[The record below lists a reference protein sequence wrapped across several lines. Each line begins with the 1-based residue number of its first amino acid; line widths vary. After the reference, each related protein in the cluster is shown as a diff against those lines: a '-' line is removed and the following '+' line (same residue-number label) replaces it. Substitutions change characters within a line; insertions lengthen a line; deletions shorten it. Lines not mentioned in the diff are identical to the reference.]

1 MSQQAFDINEFIEKP
16 QPPPAPVA
24 DKAAEPAAA
33 DEPPELDVQKAV
45 VEELAAEKVELHE
58 QIAARELELA
68 ARASELAARE
78 SELAALKAQVA
89 VLKSENAKLCAE
101 AESLQARLD
110 ARLAHELDQQERN
123 PNSLALLDR
132 EVELPD
138 RFPGETRDHVLEV
151 IRAARDEAERE
162 GRVRRAQVLEA
173 VLVAN
178 EPSGNLAARRAEV
191 TKLFS
196 ENGNI
201 VNGTVLARLQELEI
215 SHKNGE
221 EYLLPSEII
230 KRAF

>member
-1 MSQQAFDINEFIEKP
+1 MSQQAFDMNEFIDKP
-16 QPPPAPVA
+16 EPPSPPPVA
-24 DKAAEPAAA
+24 EAAA
-33 DEPPELDVQKAV
+33 PTAPAEDEPPELDVQKAV

-58 QIAARELELA
+58 QIAAREAELA
-68 ARASELAARE
+68 ARDT
-78 SELAALKAQVA
+78 ELAALKAQVA

-151 IRAARDEAERE
+151 VRAARDEAERD
-162 GRVRRAQVLEA
+162 GRVRRAQILEA

>member
-1 MSQQAFDINEFIEKP
+1 MSQQAFDMNEFIDKP
-16 QPPPAPVA
+16 EPPSPSPVA
-24 DKAAEPAAA
+24 EAAA
-33 DEPPELDVQKAV
+33 PTAPAEEEPPELDVQKAV

-58 QIAARELELA
+58 QIAAREAELA
-68 ARASELAARE
+68 ARDA
-78 SELAALKAQVA
+78 ELAALKAQVA

-151 IRAARDEAERE
+151 VRAARDEAERD
-162 GRVRRAQVLEA
+162 GRVRRAQILEA

>member
-1 MSQQAFDINEFIEKP
+1 MKEFIEP
-16 QPPPAPVA
+16 TTPSPTADAPLAAPPAETDGEDV
-24 DKAAEPAAA
+24 
-33 DEPPELDVQKAV
+33 PPELDVQKAV

-58 QIAARELELA
+58 QIAARDA
-68 ARASELAARE
+68 
-78 SELAALKAQVA
+78 ELAALKEQLSGANQTIA
-89 VLKSENAKLCAE
+89 ILKSENARLCAQ
-101 AESLQARLD
+101 AEELQVKLD
-110 ARLAHELDQQERN
+110 TRLAHELDQQQRN

-151 IRAARDEAERE
+151 IAAARDAAEQE

-178 EPSGNLAARRAEV
+178 EPSGALAARRAEI

-201 VNGTVLARLQELEI
+201 VNGTVLARLQELGI
-215 SHKNGE
+215 SHKNGDD
-221 EYLLPSEII
+221 YLLPSEII

>member
-1 MSQQAFDINEFIEKP
+1 MSQQAFDMNEFIDKP
-16 QPPPAPVA
+16 EPPSPPPVAEAAVPTAP
-24 DKAAEPAAA
+24 AEE
-33 DEPPELDVQKAV
+33 EPPELDVQKAV

-58 QIAARELELA
+58 QIAAREAELA
-68 ARASELAARE
+68 ARDT
-78 SELAALKAQVA
+78 ELAALKAQVA

-151 IRAARDEAERE
+151 VRAARDEAERD
-162 GRVRRAQVLEA
+162 GRVRRAQILEA

>member
-1 MSQQAFDINEFIEKP
+1 MSQQAFDMNEFIDKP
-16 QPPPAPVA
+16 EPPPPAPVA
-24 DKAAEPAAA
+24 EAAA
-33 DEPPELDVQKAV
+33 PTAPAEEEPPELDVQKAV

-58 QIAARELELA
+58 QIAAREAELA
-68 ARASELAARE
+68 ARDT
-78 SELAALKAQVA
+78 ELAALKAQVA

-151 IRAARDEAERE
+151 VRAARDEAERD
-162 GRVRRAQVLEA
+162 GRVRRAQILEA

>member
-1 MSQQAFDINEFIEKP
+1 MNEFIDKP
-16 QPPPAPVA
+16 EPPSPPPVA
-24 DKAAEPAAA
+24 EAAA
-33 DEPPELDVQKAV
+33 QTAPAEEEPPELDVQKAV

-58 QIAARELELA
+58 QIAAREAELA
-68 ARASELAARE
+68 ARDT
-78 SELAALKAQVA
+78 ELAALKAQVA

-151 IRAARDEAERE
+151 VRAARDEAERD
-162 GRVRRAQVLEA
+162 GRVRRAQILEA

>member
-1 MSQQAFDINEFIEKP
+1 MSQQAFDMNEFIDKP
-16 QPPPAPVA
+16 EPPSPPPA
-24 DKAAEPAAA
+24 AEAAA
-33 DEPPELDVQKAV
+33 PTAPAEEEPPELDVQKAV

-58 QIAARELELA
+58 QIAAREAELA
-68 ARASELAARE
+68 ARDT
-78 SELAALKAQVA
+78 ELAALKAQVA

-151 IRAARDEAERE
+151 VRAARDEAERD
-162 GRVRRAQVLEA
+162 GRVRRAQILEA

>member
-1 MSQQAFDINEFIEKP
+1 MSQQAFDMNEFIDKLEP
-16 QPPPAPVA
+16 PSPPPVA
-24 DKAAEPAAA
+24 EAAA
-33 DEPPELDVQKAV
+33 PTAPAEEEPPELDVQKAV

-58 QIAARELELA
+58 QIAAREAELA
-68 ARASELAARE
+68 ARDT
-78 SELAALKAQVA
+78 ELAALKAQVA

-151 IRAARDEAERE
+151 VRAARDEAERD
-162 GRVRRAQVLEA
+162 GRVRRAQILEA

-201 VNGTVLARLQELEI
+201 VNGTVLTRLQELEI

>member
-1 MSQQAFDINEFIEKP
+1 MSQQAFDMNEFIDKP
-16 QPPPAPVA
+16 EPPPPPLVA
-24 DKAAEPAAA
+24 EAAA
-33 DEPPELDVQKAV
+33 PTAPAEEEPPELDVQKAV

-58 QIAARELELA
+58 QIAAREAELA
-68 ARASELAARE
+68 ARDT
-78 SELAALKAQVA
+78 ELAALKAQVA

-151 IRAARDEAERE
+151 VRAARDEAERD
-162 GRVRRAQVLEA
+162 GRVRRAQILEA

>member
-45 VEELAAEKVELHE
+45 VEELATEKVELRE
-58 QIAARELELA
+58 QIAARESELA
-68 ARASELAARE
+68 ARA

>member
-24 DKAAEPAAA
+24 DKTAEPAAA

-58 QIAARELELA
+58 QVAARE
-68 ARASELAARE
+68 SELAARE

>member
-1 MSQQAFDINEFIEKP
+1 MNEFIDKP
-16 QPPPAPVA
+16 EPPPPPPVA
-24 DKAAEPAAA
+24 EAAA
-33 DEPPELDVQKAV
+33 PATAAPAEEEPPELDVQKAV

-58 QIAARELELA
+58 QIAAREAELA
-68 ARASELAARE
+68 ARDT
-78 SELAALKAQVA
+78 ELAALKAQVA

-101 AESLQARLD
+101 AESLQKRLD

-151 IRAARDEAERE
+151 IRAARDEAERD
-162 GRVRRAQVLEA
+162 GRVRRAQILEA

-191 TKLFS
+191 TQLFS

-215 SHKNGE
+215 AHKNGE

>member
-58 QIAARELELA
+58 QVAARE
-68 ARASELAARE
+68 SELAARE

>member
-1 MSQQAFDINEFIEKP
+1 MSQQAFDMNEFIDKP
-16 QPPPAPVA
+16 EPPSPPPVAEAAVSAAP
-24 DKAAEPAAA
+24 AE

-58 QIAARELELA
+58 QIAAREAELA
-68 ARASELAARE
+68 ARDT
-78 SELAALKAQVA
+78 ELAALKAQVA

-151 IRAARDEAERE
+151 VRAARDEAERD
-162 GRVRRAQVLEA
+162 GRVRRAQILEA

>member
-1 MSQQAFDINEFIEKP
+1 MSQQAFDMNEFIDKP
-16 QPPPAPVA
+16 EPPPPPPVA
-24 DKAAEPAAA
+24 EAAA
-33 DEPPELDVQKAV
+33 PTAPAEDEPPELDVQKAV

-58 QIAARELELA
+58 QIAAREAELA
-68 ARASELAARE
+68 ARDT
-78 SELAALKAQVA
+78 ELAALKAQVA

-151 IRAARDEAERE
+151 VRAARDEAERD
-162 GRVRRAQVLEA
+162 GRVRRAQILEA

>member
-1 MSQQAFDINEFIEKP
+1 MSQQAFDMNEFIDKP
-16 QPPPAPVA
+16 EPPSPPPVA
-24 DKAAEPAAA
+24 EAAA
-33 DEPPELDVQKAV
+33 PTAPAEEEPPELDVQKAV

-58 QIAARELELA
+58 QIAAREAELA
-68 ARASELAARE
+68 ARDT
-78 SELAALKAQVA
+78 ELAALKAQVA

-151 IRAARDEAERE
+151 VRAARDEAERD
-162 GRVRRAQVLEA
+162 GRVRRAQILEA

>member
-1 MSQQAFDINEFIEKP
+1 MKEFIEP
-16 QPPPAPVA
+16 TQPP
-24 DKAAEPAAA
+24 PAAA
-33 DEPPELDVQKAV
+33 DEPLPSPEADVEDTPPELDVQKAV

-58 QIAARELELA
+58 QIAARDAELA
-68 ARASELAARE
+68 AIKEQLNGVNQTVAI
-78 SELAALKAQVA
+78 LKT
-89 VLKSENAKLCAE
+89 ENAKLCAQTE
-101 AESLQARLD
+101 ALQAKLD
-110 ARLAHELDQQERN
+110 ARLAHELDQQQRN

-151 IRAARDEAERE
+151 IAAARDEAEKE

-178 EPSGNLAARRAEV
+178 EPSGALAERRAEV
-191 TKLFS
+191 AKLFS

-201 VNGTVLARLQELEI
+201 VNGTVLARLQELGI
-215 SHKNGE
+215 AHKNGDD
-221 EYLLPSEII
+221 YLLPSEII